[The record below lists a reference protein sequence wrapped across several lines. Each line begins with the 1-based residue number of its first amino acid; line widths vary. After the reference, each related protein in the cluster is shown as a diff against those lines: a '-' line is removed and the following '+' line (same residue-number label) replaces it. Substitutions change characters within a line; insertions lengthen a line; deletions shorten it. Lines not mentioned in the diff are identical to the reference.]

1 MSLSDPSAVPDAA
14 SVTRNRLVLV
24 VYTSAIFVSALLLF
38 SVQPLFTKMV
48 LPRLGGSPA
57 VWSVAMVFFQSL
69 LLGGYAYAHYLMQL
83 RNRMLPVVIH
93 LVLLVVALLT
103 LPLSIAGGWGEPPTS
118 GYAFWLL
125 GLFAVSIGLPFFAL
139 AANNPLLQAWFV
151 RTGHPNGPDP
161 YFLYAS
167 SNIGSFLALL
177 SYPVLLEP
185 MFTLRTQNLIWTGG
199 YGLLIVLI
207 AACGVLLLRS
217 PVMAVADVGAEAI
230 DAPAPPWILR
240 ARWIFLAAVPSGLLI
255 AVTAHISTDVAAAP
269 LLWVLP
275 LSLYLLTWVLVF
287 QSRPLLPHKWILLL
301 QPLAIA
307 GVIVLLAVGGEQNL
321 LLTLGG
327 HQLCF
332 FVIAMACH
340 GELARTRP
348 AAKYL
353 TGFYV
358 ALSFG
363 GMVGGLFAGLIAPF
377 TFSWIAEYP
386 ILLACAALCRPPG
399 GNERLARWSNW
410 YWPLLAVLAVA
421 LIAPTYNTGKVFTW
435 LDTNR
440 VWVIGAVGVLSA
452 LLALGLN
459 ANRWKIFATVAVAL
473 ALIRAYPSDDGRVE
487 TVRSFF
493 GVHKIV
499 VTSNGQYHVLMH
511 GTTIYGAE
519 KYQNDDGTPVT
530 GRPEPITYYHKDGGI
545 GQAIAAMRERKGGP
559 LRVAVIGL
567 GSGTLA
573 CASEPGE
580 TWKFFEIDQT
590 MVDTAKDPKYF
601 TYISKCEPDMKPV
614 IGDARLTFAKE
625 AAGTL
630 RPDHRRR
637 LFVGCDPDPS
647 RDRGGDGDL
656 QGQAG
661 AAGRCGDACVQPA
674 SRTGQRRGRH
684 RRRQRSQEL
693 GLQRGYQP
701 RRGIHLLDHGGGLG
715 ARGGRCRQAGVVG
728 PMGTDRSRRQPAG
741 LDRRLLQ
748 RARRGVAAAEEGRGV
763 SLKRTIRR
771 LVRNHSRLSLLAAR
785 HDQPETIVKKLAL
798 SFMAGAGALL
808 ATSAFAAPLSNG
820 LTALPDSNIEQV
832 RMVCNENGRCW
843 RERSERRVI
852 VREFLR

>member
-1 MSLSDPSAVPDAA
+1 MTSKPSA
-14 SVTRNRLVLV
+14 SRNRLVLI
-24 VYTSAIFVSALLLF
+24 VYTAAIFVSALLLF

-69 LLGGYAYAHYLMQL
+69 LLGGYAYAHFLMKL
-83 RNRMLPVVIH
+83 RKRVIPVAVH
-93 LVLLVVALLT
+93 LVLLALSLLT
-103 LPLSIAGGWGEPPTS
+103 LPLSIASGWGEPPTS

-125 GLFAVSIGLPFFAL
+125 GLFVVSIGLPFFAL

-199 YGLLIVLI
+199 YGLLILLI
-207 AACGVLLLRS
+207 AGCGALLLRS
-217 PVMAVADVGAEAI
+217 PANAAI
-230 DAPAPPWILR
+230 LNMPVDDPDAPAPSWALR
-240 ARWIFLAAVPSGLLI
+240 ARWVFLAAVPSGLLI

-287 QSRPLLPHKWILLL
+287 QSRPLLPHKWMLRL

-377 TFSWIAEYP
+377 TFSWVAEYP
-386 ILLACAALCRPPG
+386 ILLALAALCRPPG
-399 GNERLARWSNW
+399 GEERLPRWSSW
-410 YWPLLAVLAVA
+410 YWPFLAALAVV
-421 LIAPTYNTGKVFTW
+421 LIAPSYSTGKMFTW
-435 LDTNR
+435 LDDHR
-440 VWVIGAVGVLSA
+440 VWMVGAVGVLSA

-459 ANRWKIFATVAVAL
+459 ANRWKIFATVVVAL
-473 ALIRAYPSDDGRVE
+473 VVLRAYPPDDGRVD

-499 VTSNGQYHVLMH
+499 VTPNGQYHVLMH
-511 GTTIYGAE
+511 GTTIHGAE
-519 KYQNDDGTPVT
+519 KFENDDGTPVT

-545 GQAIAAMRERKGGP
+545 GQAITAIRERKGAP

-567 GSGTLA
+567 GSGTLT

-580 TWKFFEIDQT
+580 QWKFFEIDQS
-590 MVDTAKDPKYF
+590 MVDTARDPKYF
-601 TYISKCEPDMKPV
+601 TYIQNCEPNLKPV
-614 IGDARLTFAKE
+614 IGDARLTFAREPDGIYDLIIVDAYSSDAIPIHLATEE
-625 AAGTL
+625 AMAIYKAKLAPQGAVVMHVSNRHLELASVVVGIADANDMKSWVYSEDSGRDNEYIFSTSVVVSAREEADVGKL
-630 RPDHRRR
+630 ASSDVWTETEADEKQRVWTDDYSNVLGAVYRR
-637 LFVGCDPDPS
+637 L
-647 RDRGGDGDL
+647 RDG
-656 QGQAG
+656 
-661 AAGRCGDACVQPA
+661 
-674 SRTGQRRGRH
+674 
-684 RRRQRSQEL
+684 
-693 GLQRGYQP
+693 
-701 RRGIHLLDHGGGLG
+701 
-715 ARGGRCRQAGVVG
+715 
-728 PMGTDRSRRQPAG
+728 
-741 LDRRLLQ
+741 
-748 RARRGVAAAEEGRGV
+748 
-763 SLKRTIRR
+763 
-771 LVRNHSRLSLLAAR
+771 
-785 HDQPETIVKKLAL
+785 
-798 SFMAGAGALL
+798 
-808 ATSAFAAPLSNG
+808 
-820 LTALPDSNIEQV
+820 EQ
-832 RMVCNENGRCW
+832 
-843 RERSERRVI
+843 
-852 VREFLR
+852 

>member
-1 MSLSDPSAVPDAA
+1 MSSPDPSAVTDQPSA
-14 SVTRNRLVLV
+14 SRNRLVLI
-24 VYTSAIFVSALLLF
+24 VYTAAIFVSALLLF

-69 LLGGYAYAHYLMQL
+69 LLAGYAYAHYLMQL
-83 RNRMLPVVIH
+83 RNRRLIVAIH
-93 LVLLVVALLT
+93 LVLLVIALLS

-118 GYAFWLL
+118 GYASWLL

-151 RTGHPNGPDP
+151 RTGHPNGADP

-185 MFTLRTQNLIWTGG
+185 MFTLRTQNLIWTGT
-199 YGLLIVLI
+199 YGVLIVLI
-207 AACGVLLLRS
+207 AACGLLLLRS
-217 PVMAVADVGAEAI
+217 PATSVADRPAEAT
-230 DAPAPPWILR
+230 DAPPPPWLLR
-240 ARWIFLAAVPSGLLI
+240 LRWIFLAAVPSGLLI

-287 QSRPLLPHKWILLL
+287 QSRPLLPHKWMLMA
-301 QPLAIA
+301 QPLAIT

-363 GMVGGLFAGLIAPF
+363 GMLGGLFAGLIAPYA
-377 TFSWIAEYP
+377 FSWVAEYP
-386 ILLACAALCRPPG
+386 ILLALAALCRPPG
-399 GNERLARWSNW
+399 GGERFAGWSAW
-410 YWPLLAVLAVA
+410 YWPFLAVLAVA
-421 LIAPTYNTGKVFTW
+421 LIVPAYSEGSVTTW
-435 LDTNR
+435 LEDNR
-440 VWVIGAVGVLSA
+440 VWMIGAVGVLSA

-459 ANRWKIFATVAVAL
+459 ASRWKIFATVAVAL
-473 ALIRAYPSDDGRVE
+473 VLIRAYPADDGRVE

-499 VTSNGQYHVLMH
+499 VTPHGQYHVLMH
-511 GTTIYGAE
+511 GTTIHGAE
-519 KYQNDDGTPVT
+519 RFQNDDGSPVT

-545 GQAIAAMRERKGGP
+545 GQAITAVRERKGAP

-567 GSGTLA
+567 GSGTLT

-580 TWKFFEIDQT
+580 SWKFFEIDQS
-590 MVDTAKDPKYF
+590 MVDTARDPKYF
-601 TYISKCEPDMKPV
+601 TYIQNCEPDLKPV
-614 IGDARLTFAKE
+614 IGDARLTFAREPDGIYDLIIVDAYSSDAIPIHLATRE
-625 AAGTL
+625 AMAIYKDKLAPQGAVVMHVSNRHLELSSVIVGIAQANGLQSWVYSEDSNRDNEYIFATSVVVCAREEADVGKL
-630 RPDHRRR
+630 ASSDVWELTEADKNQRVWTDDYSNVLGAVYRR
-637 LFVGCDPDPS
+637 L
-647 RDRGGDGDL
+647 RDG
-656 QGQAG
+656 
-661 AAGRCGDACVQPA
+661 
-674 SRTGQRRGRH
+674 
-684 RRRQRSQEL
+684 
-693 GLQRGYQP
+693 
-701 RRGIHLLDHGGGLG
+701 
-715 ARGGRCRQAGVVG
+715 
-728 PMGTDRSRRQPAG
+728 
-741 LDRRLLQ
+741 
-748 RARRGVAAAEEGRGV
+748 
-763 SLKRTIRR
+763 
-771 LVRNHSRLSLLAAR
+771 
-785 HDQPETIVKKLAL
+785 
-798 SFMAGAGALL
+798 
-808 ATSAFAAPLSNG
+808 
-820 LTALPDSNIEQV
+820 EQ
-832 RMVCNENGRCW
+832 
-843 RERSERRVI
+843 
-852 VREFLR
+852 

>member
-1 MSLSDPSAVPDAA
+1 MTVSATSVPDEIAI
-14 SVTRNRLVLV
+14 SRNRLILV
-24 VYTSAIFVSALLLF
+24 VYTLAIFVSALLLF

-69 LLGGYAYAHYLMQL
+69 LLAGYAYAHYLT
-83 RNRMLPVVIH
+83 RATNHVSPVLVH
-93 LVLLVVALLT
+93 LGLLAADVVR
-103 LPLSIAGGWGEPPTS
+103 LPLSIHSGWGEPPTS
-118 GYAFWLL
+118 GYPFWLL

-185 MFTLRTQNLIWTGG
+185 MFTLRIQNLIWTGG
-199 YGLLIVLI
+199 YGLLILLI
-207 AACGVLLLRS
+207 AGCGVLLLQS
-217 PVMAVADVGAEAI
+217 PPNAAALNMPEDDADAA
-230 DAPAPPWILR
+230 APSWLLR

-287 QSRPLLPHKWILLL
+287 QSRPLLPHWLMLLL

-307 GVIVLLAVGGEQNL
+307 GVVILLAFGGEQNL

-332 FVIAMACH
+332 FIIAMACH

-386 ILLACAALCRPPG
+386 ILLALAALCRPT
-399 GNERLARWSNW
+399 GNERLPRWSHW
-410 YWPLLAVLAVA
+410 YWPFLAALAVA
-421 LIAPTYNTGKVFTW
+421 LIAPAWSTGKVFVW
-435 LDTNR
+435 FDTNR
-440 VWVIGAVGVLSA
+440 VWVIGAVGVLAA

-473 ALIRAYPSDDGRVE
+473 ILLRAYPADEGRVE

-499 VTSNGQYHVLMH
+499 VTPNGQYHVLMH
-511 GTTIYGAE
+511 GTTIHGAE
-519 KYQNDDGTPVT
+519 KFKNDDGTPVT
-530 GRPEPITYYHKDGGI
+530 GQPEPITYYHKDGGI
-545 GQAIAAMRERKGGP
+545 GQAITAIRERKGAP

-567 GSGTLA
+567 GSGTLV

-580 TWKFFEIDQT
+580 DWKFFEIDQT
-590 MVDTAKDPKYF
+590 MVDTARDPKYF
-601 TYISKCEPDMKPV
+601 TYIQVCEPNLEPV
-614 IGDARLTFAKE
+614 IGDARLTFAREPNGVYDLIIVDAYSSDAIPIHLATEE
-625 AAGTL
+625 AMEIYKSKLAPQGAVVMHVSNRHLELSSVVVDIADANDLKSWVHSEDSNRDSEYIFSTSVVVSAREETDVGKL
-630 RPDHRRR
+630 ASSDQWALTEAEDNQRVWTDDYSNVLGAVWRR
-637 LFVGCDPDPS
+637 L
-647 RDRGGDGDL
+647 
-656 QGQAG
+656 
-661 AAGRCGDACVQPA
+661 
-674 SRTGQRRGRH
+674 RRG
-684 RRRQRSQEL
+684 
-693 GLQRGYQP
+693 
-701 RRGIHLLDHGGGLG
+701 
-715 ARGGRCRQAGVVG
+715 
-728 PMGTDRSRRQPAG
+728 
-741 LDRRLLQ
+741 
-748 RARRGVAAAEEGRGV
+748 EE
-763 SLKRTIRR
+763 
-771 LVRNHSRLSLLAAR
+771 
-785 HDQPETIVKKLAL
+785 
-798 SFMAGAGALL
+798 
-808 ATSAFAAPLSNG
+808 
-820 LTALPDSNIEQV
+820 
-832 RMVCNENGRCW
+832 
-843 RERSERRVI
+843 
-852 VREFLR
+852 

>member
-1 MSLSDPSAVPDAA
+1 MSSPELSAAADQPSA
-14 SVTRNRLVLV
+14 SRNRLVLV
-24 VYTSAIFVSALLLF
+24 VYTAAIFLSALLLF

-69 LLGGYAYAHYLMQL
+69 LLAGYAYAHFLMQIK
-83 RNRMLPVVIH
+83 NRVIPVAVH
-93 LVLLVVALLT
+93 VVLLVVAIST
-103 LPLSIAGGWGEPPTS
+103 LPLSIASSWGDPPTS

-125 GLFAVSIGLPFFAL
+125 GLFLVSIGLPFFAL

-151 RTGHPNGPDP
+151 RTGHPAGPDP

-185 MFTLRTQNLIWTGG
+185 MFTLRTQNLMWTGG
-199 YGLLIVLI
+199 YGVLILLI
-207 AACGVLLLRS
+207 AGCGVLLLRS
-217 PVMAVADVGAEAI
+217 KALAAADLRTEETL
-230 DAPAPPWILR
+230 APAPSWSLR

-287 QSRPLLPHKWILLL
+287 QSRPLLPHKWMLLV
-301 QPLAIA
+301 QPLAIT

-363 GMVGGLFAGLIAPF
+363 GMLGGLFAGLIAPF
-377 TFSWIAEYP
+377 TFSWVAEYP
-386 ILLACAALCRPPG
+386 ILLALAALCRPSG
-399 GNERLARWSNW
+399 DERLPRWSRW
-410 YWPLLAVLAVA
+410 YWPFLAVLAVA
-421 LIAPTYNTGKVFTW
+421 LIAPTWSTGKVESW
-435 LDTNR
+435 LMDRR
-440 VWVIGAVGVLSA
+440 VWVAGSIGVLSA

-459 ANRWKIFATVAVAL
+459 ANRWKIFATVVL
-473 ALIRAYPSDDGRVE
+473 ALVLIRVYPSDEGRTE

-499 VTSNGQYHVLMH
+499 FTPHGQYHVLMH
-511 GTTIYGAE
+511 GTTIHGAE
-519 KYQNDDGTPVT
+519 KLNDDDGAPIT

-545 GQAIAAMRERKGGP
+545 GQAIAAIRERKGAP
-559 LRVAVIGL
+559 LRVAVIGV
-567 GSGTLA
+567 GAGTLT

-580 TWKFFEIDQT
+580 SWKFFDIDQT
-590 MVDTAKDPKYF
+590 MVDTARDPKYF
-601 TYISKCEPDMKPV
+601 TYIQSCQSDLKPV

-625 AAGTL
+625 
-630 RPDHRRR
+630 PDGVYDLIIVDAYSSDAIPIHLATQQAMKIYKDKLAPQGAVVMHVSNRHLELESVVVGIADANELKSWVFDEDSGRDDEYIFATDVVICAREEADVGKLASSDKWTETEPTENQRVWTDDYSNILGAVYRR
-637 LFVGCDPDPS
+637 LRFGEP
-647 RDRGGDGDL
+647 
-656 QGQAG
+656 
-661 AAGRCGDACVQPA
+661 
-674 SRTGQRRGRH
+674 
-684 RRRQRSQEL
+684 
-693 GLQRGYQP
+693 
-701 RRGIHLLDHGGGLG
+701 
-715 ARGGRCRQAGVVG
+715 
-728 PMGTDRSRRQPAG
+728 
-741 LDRRLLQ
+741 
-748 RARRGVAAAEEGRGV
+748 
-763 SLKRTIRR
+763 
-771 LVRNHSRLSLLAAR
+771 
-785 HDQPETIVKKLAL
+785 
-798 SFMAGAGALL
+798 
-808 ATSAFAAPLSNG
+808 
-820 LTALPDSNIEQV
+820 
-832 RMVCNENGRCW
+832 
-843 RERSERRVI
+843 
-852 VREFLR
+852 

>member
-1 MSLSDPSAVPDAA
+1 MTLPDPSVVADRLSA
-14 SVTRNRLVLV
+14 SRNRLVLV
-24 VYTSAIFVSALLLF
+24 VYTAAIFVSALLLF

-69 LLGGYAYAHYLMQL
+69 LLAGYAYAHYLMRL
-83 RNRMLPVVIH
+83 RNRMVPVAAH
-93 LVLLVVALLT
+93 LVLLVISLAT

-118 GYAFWLL
+118 GYALWLL

-151 RTGHPNGPDP
+151 RTGHPDGPDP

-207 AACGVLLLRS
+207 GACGLLLWRS
-217 PVMAVADVGAEAI
+217 PVSAAVDVLATDA
-230 DAPAPPWILR
+230 DAPAPAWILR

-287 QSRPLLPHKWILLL
+287 QSRPLLPHKWVLMV
-301 QPLAIA
+301 QPVAIA
-307 GVIVLLAVGGEQNL
+307 GVIVLLAFGGEQNL

-332 FVIAMACH
+332 FVIAMASH

-363 GMVGGLFAGLIAPF
+363 GMVGGLFAGLIAPYA
-377 TFSWIAEYP
+377 FSWVAEYP
-386 ILLACAALCRPPG
+386 ILVVLAVLCRPSG
-399 GNERLARWSNW
+399 EERLSRWSRW
-410 YWPLLAVLAVA
+410 YWLLLLAVAVA
-421 LIAPTYNTGKVFTW
+421 LIAPSFGTGRVFDW
-435 LDTNR
+435 LEEHR
-440 VWVIGAVGVLSA
+440 VYVAGAVAAVGM
-452 LLALGLN
+452 LLALLLRTD
-459 ANRWKIFATVAVAL
+459 RWKLASLAAL
-473 ALIRAYPSDDGRVE
+473 ALVLIRVYPADDGRVE

-499 VTSNGQYHVLMH
+499 VTPHGQYHVLMH
-511 GTTIYGAE
+511 GTTIHGAE
-519 KYQNDDGTPVT
+519 KFQNNDGTPIP

-545 GQAIAAMRERKGGP
+545 GQAITALRERKGAP

-567 GSGTLA
+567 GAGTLT

-580 TWKFFEIDQT
+580 TWKFFEIDQS
-590 MVDTAKDPKYF
+590 MVDTARDPRYF
-601 TYISKCEPDMKPV
+601 TYIRSCEPDLKPV
-614 IGDARLTFAKE
+614 IGDARLTFAREPDGIYDLIIVDAYSSDAIPVHLATEE
-625 AAGTL
+625 AMKIYKDKLAPQGAVLMHVSNRHLELSSVVVGIADANDLKSWVYSEDSGRDGEYIFSTSVVVSAREEADIGKL
-630 RPDHRRR
+630 ASSDQWAETEADEKQRVWTDDYSNVLGAVYRR
-637 LFVGCDPDPS
+637 L
-647 RDRGGDGDL
+647 RDG
-656 QGQAG
+656 
-661 AAGRCGDACVQPA
+661 
-674 SRTGQRRGRH
+674 
-684 RRRQRSQEL
+684 
-693 GLQRGYQP
+693 
-701 RRGIHLLDHGGGLG
+701 
-715 ARGGRCRQAGVVG
+715 
-728 PMGTDRSRRQPAG
+728 
-741 LDRRLLQ
+741 
-748 RARRGVAAAEEGRGV
+748 
-763 SLKRTIRR
+763 
-771 LVRNHSRLSLLAAR
+771 
-785 HDQPETIVKKLAL
+785 
-798 SFMAGAGALL
+798 
-808 ATSAFAAPLSNG
+808 
-820 LTALPDSNIEQV
+820 EQ
-832 RMVCNENGRCW
+832 
-843 RERSERRVI
+843 
-852 VREFLR
+852 

>member
-1 MSLSDPSAVPDAA
+1 MTSPDPSAATDQPSAN
-14 SVTRNRLVLV
+14 RNRLVLV
-24 VYTSAIFVSALLLF
+24 VYTAAIFVSALLLF

-69 LLGGYAYAHYLMQL
+69 LLGGYAYAHYLMQI
-83 RNRMLPVVIH
+83 RTRWIPVAVH
-93 LVLLVVALLT
+93 LALLVVALLT
-103 LPLSIAGGWGEPPTS
+103 LPLSIASGWGEPPTS
-118 GYAFWLL
+118 GYASWLL

-185 MFTLRTQNLIWTGG
+185 MFTLRTQNLIWTAG

-217 PVMAVADVGAEAI
+217 PAKAGVDMPAEET
-230 DAPAPPWILR
+230 DAPPPWRLR

-287 QSRPLLPHKWILLL
+287 QSRPLLPHKWMLMA

-307 GVIVLLAVGGEQNL
+307 GVIVLLAIGGEQNL

-327 HQLCF
+327 HLACLF
-332 FVIAMACH
+332 IIAMACH

-348 AAKYL
+348 AARYL

-363 GMVGGLFAGLIAPF
+363 GMVGGLFAGLIAPYA
-377 TFSWIAEYP
+377 FSWVAEYP
-386 ILLACAALCRPPG
+386 ILVALAALCRPPG
-399 GNERLARWSNW
+399 GNERFARWSSW
-410 YWPLLAVLAVA
+410 YWPALALLAVA
-421 LIAPTYNTGKVFTW
+421 LIAPSYSEGKTMTW
-435 LDTNR
+435 LDEHR
-440 VWVIGAVGVLSA
+440 VWMIGSVGVLSA

-459 ANRWKIFATVAVAL
+459 ANRWKIFATVVVAL
-473 ALIRAYPSDDGRVE
+473 VLIRTYPSDDGRVE

-499 VTSNGQYHVLMH
+499 VTPRGQYHVLMH
-511 GTTIYGAE
+511 GTTIHGAE
-519 KYQNDDGTPVT
+519 RFQNDDGTPVT
-530 GRPEPITYYHKDGGI
+530 KRPEPITYYHKDGGI
-545 GQAIAAMRERKGGP
+545 GQAIAAVRERKGAP

-567 GSGTLA
+567 GSGTLT

-580 TWKFFEIDQT
+580 TWKFFEIDQS
-590 MVDTAKDPKYF
+590 MVDTARDPKYF
-601 TYISKCEPDMKPV
+601 TYIQNCEPDLKPV

-625 AAGTL
+625 
-630 RPDHRRR
+630 PDGIYDLIIVDAYSSDAIPIHLATEEAMAIYKEKLAPQGAVVMHVSNRHLELASVVVGIADANDLKSWVFSEDSGRDNEYIFATSVVVCAREEADVGELASSDQWAETEADEKQRVWTDDYSNVLGAVWRR
-637 LFVGCDPDPS
+637 LH
-647 RDRGGDGDL
+647 DG
-656 QGQAG
+656 
-661 AAGRCGDACVQPA
+661 
-674 SRTGQRRGRH
+674 
-684 RRRQRSQEL
+684 
-693 GLQRGYQP
+693 
-701 RRGIHLLDHGGGLG
+701 
-715 ARGGRCRQAGVVG
+715 
-728 PMGTDRSRRQPAG
+728 
-741 LDRRLLQ
+741 
-748 RARRGVAAAEEGRGV
+748 
-763 SLKRTIRR
+763 
-771 LVRNHSRLSLLAAR
+771 
-785 HDQPETIVKKLAL
+785 
-798 SFMAGAGALL
+798 
-808 ATSAFAAPLSNG
+808 
-820 LTALPDSNIEQV
+820 EQ
-832 RMVCNENGRCW
+832 
-843 RERSERRVI
+843 
-852 VREFLR
+852 